1 MSELGDFWK
10 QGKKKASIWNFKGLK
25 LRMNSQNVS
34 EFSEE
39 QIVDQL
45 SSVAADLQVE
55 EAITGSVLDIF
66 SRTPL
71 NYSWNLLK
79 RS

>member
-1 MSELGDFWK
+1 
-10 QGKKKASIWNFKGLK
+10 
-25 LRMNSQNVS
+25 MNSQNVS